1 MADALKPTATARKRR
16 ERLASLAASLPEAEV
31 SGETHLSF
39 RVRGKTFG
47 YYLFD
52 HHGDGRIAL
61 ACKAP
66 RGELAKRVAEDP
78 ERFFVPPYLGARGW
92 IALRLDGLELD
103 WDEVGELV
111 FRAYRLTAPKSLAAA
126 AV

>member
-1 MADALKPTATARKRR
+1 MKPTAASRR
-16 ERLASLAASLPEAEV
+16 RRQKLVAIVESLPEVEITGDA
-31 SGETHLSF
+31 HLAF
-39 RVRGKTFG
+39 RVRKKTFG

-52 HHGDGRIAL
+52 HHGDGKVAL

-66 RGELAKRVAEDP
+66 RGELAKRVAGDP

-92 IALRLDGLELD
+92 LALRLDADVD

>member
-1 MADALKPTATARKRR
+1 MKPTAASRR
-16 ERLASLAASLPEAEV
+16 RRDELVAIVESLPEVEITGDA
-31 SGETHLSF
+31 HLAF
-39 RVRGKTFG
+39 RVRKKTFG

-52 HHGDGRIAL
+52 HHGDGKVAL

-92 IALRLDGLELD
+92 LALRLDLADVD
-103 WDEVGELV
+103 WDELGELV